1 MRVKIGAVILWLA
14 ATALIAQETVRSI
27 WDGVY
32 TEAQAKRGK
41 PHYDR
46 KCADCHGEDL
56 EGDAEAPALSGTEFL
71 WKWNGVTLDQIFER
85 IHRDMPLNDART
97 LSREVS
103 ADLLAYI
110 LETNRVPPGKT
121 ELPHEPQ
128 VLRQIRIDPNKPVS
142 KN

>member
-1 MRVKIGAVILWLA
+1 MGAKIAAAILGLA
-14 ATALIAQETVRSI
+14 AVAVLAQENVRSI

-46 KCADCHGEDL
+46 KCADCHGEEL

-97 LSREVS
+97 LSREVT
-103 ADLLAYI
+103 ADILAYI
-110 LETNRVPPGKT
+110 LQVNTAPPGKT
-121 ELPHEPQ
+121 ELSHDSP
-128 VLRQIRIDPNKPVS
+128 VLKQIRIDPS
-142 KN
+142 K

>member
-1 MRVKIGAVILWLA
+1 MGAKIAAAILGLA
-14 ATALIAQETVRSI
+14 AVAVLAQENVRSI

-41 PHYDR
+41 LPYDR
-46 KCADCHGEDL
+46 KCADCHGEEL

-97 LSREVS
+97 LSREVT
-103 ADLLAYI
+103 ADILAYI
-110 LETNRVPPGKT
+110 LQVNTAPPGKT
-121 ELPHEPQ
+121 ELSHDSP
-128 VLRQIRIDPNKPVS
+128 VLKQIRIDPS
-142 KN
+142 K